1 MSHSLQDKEK
11 SEKNAQNERHGI
23 KILSILT
30 CGTLINELRV
40 SEGRWESARMER
52 IEGMKMKV
60 DIKLG

>member
-1 MSHSLQDKEK
+1 M
-11 SEKNAQNERHGI
+11 
-23 KILSILT
+23 